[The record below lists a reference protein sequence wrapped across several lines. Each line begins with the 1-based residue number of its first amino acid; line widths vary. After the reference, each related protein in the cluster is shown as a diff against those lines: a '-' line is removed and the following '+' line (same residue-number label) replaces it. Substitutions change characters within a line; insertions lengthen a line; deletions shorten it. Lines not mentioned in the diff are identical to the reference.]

1 MNLEEFLEENSI
13 KNLSSIAFVHDDTAT
28 PLEDIRTTDN
38 PQNYINIINEA
49 ENLKTIYIEKNESQE
64 YYDGLNEFI
73 KNASNNIQIVQDM
86 TSINRKGYLDGEKI
100 IEEIVKEVNPEWT
113 PIQKLAFL
121 HHKMGK
127 IVSYSADFNF
137 RGKYLDKANDTRNI
151 WKVAKTCEG
160 VCNGI
165 VDLQRNIMTRLGIK
179 TQKLSSK
186 THAFLLTETEKG
198 NIITDPTWDL
208 ECSLYDAYPHYFGLT
223 YDELQ
228 EKDGPIRNPHKLEK
242 KPENVVKI
250 SEKDLRDIFNSVGL
264 TNPDKTFNA
273 PIYKEALKLKDKN
286 GLTQEERTDRL
297 LNIVT
302 EKFPMESSHLSE
314 VRMVLE
320 STLRTI
326 GIDSKE
332 IQTKFIY
339 DKNDKDTE
347 KPMLMINI
355 NNRDFKQTARI
366 LDIENMK
373 FKSTDLKTVD
383 QNYKVH
389 NDDTIEPF
397 WKKLIKEQE
406 ENIKDTNKLHQEN
419 VHEEQER

>member
-1 MNLEEFLEENSI
+1 M
-13 KNLSSIAFVHDDTAT
+13 
-28 PLEDIRTTDN
+28 
-38 PQNYINIINEA
+38 
-49 ENLKTIYIEKNESQE
+49 
-64 YYDGLNEFI
+64 
-73 KNASNNIQIVQDM
+73 
-86 TSINRKGYLDGEKI
+86 
-100 IEEIVKEVNPEWT
+100 
-113 PIQKLAFL
+113 
-121 HHKMGK
+121 
-127 IVSYSADFNF
+127 
-137 RGKYLDKANDTRNI
+137 
-151 WKVAKTCEG
+151 
-160 VCNGI
+160 
-165 VDLQRNIMTRLGIK
+165 
-179 TQKLSSK
+179 
-186 THAFLLTETEKG
+186 
-198 NIITDPTWDL
+198 
-208 ECSLYDAYPHYFGLT
+208 
-223 YDELQ
+223 
-228 EKDGPIRNPHKLEK
+228 
-242 KPENVVKI
+242 KI